1 MSELEVENKTLREK
15 IETLEQRVKEL
26 EEKNAS
32 YVDRQNKARVLNV
45 QRCKRTRLKR
55 LFAYGLKD

>member
-1 MSELEVENKTLREK
+1 MSELELENKVLKEK

-32 YVDRQNKARVLNV
+32 YVDLLSLYHKIKKSAEPESN
-45 QRCKRTRLKR
+45 QRPEDI
-55 LFAYGLKD
+55 F